1 MSDSVYRQT
10 FLANEDWKDIQHNYS
25 LNFMQNQ
32 VLFKEAQKAI
42 ASTGDKNQL
51 TLEQQVKLVN
61 KLNRKKAMQK
71 AN

>member
-1 MSDSVYRQT
+1 
-10 FLANEDWKDIQHNYS
+10 
-25 LNFMQNQ
+25 MQNQ

-51 TLEQQVKLVN
+51 TPEQQVKLLN